1 MTCPF
6 PDSPRRPPVRRRPR
20 GPVAARGAGLPPL
33 LMLLAG
39 VVLGG
44 AAVALVMRPSSP
56 ASAAAP
62 AEPAPTA
69 AAAPAPGASAPVS
82 TAAAG
87 EAAIRET
94 LKLRIPD
101 FPPIDEVSATPVAG
115 LYEVRIGADLI
126 YADERGRY
134 LVEGQIVDT
143 ATRTNLTQARVDQ
156 LTAIDFA
163 KLPLDDAIV
172 WKQGAGTRKVAVFA
186 DPNCGYCRK
195 FERELTGATD
205 VTVYTFL
212 MPILGPDSTAKTRDI
227 WCAKDRTAAW
237 RGWMVD
243 GTAPPK
249 AGASCDTAAI
259 ERNLALGRKHRVNG
273 TPAIV
278 FEDGK
283 RVPGAM
289 PLSQFEQQLAAS
301 TRRS

>member
-1 MTCPF
+1 MIR
-6 PDSPRRPPVRRRPR
+6 PRFEAPARRRP
-20 GPVAARGAGLPPL
+20 VRGAGLPPL

-44 AAVALVMRPSSP
+44 AAVALALRPSSSSG
-56 ASAAAP
+56 SAATTADAARSTPAATAP
-62 AEPAPTA
+62 VPV
-69 AAAPAPGASAPVS
+69 PGASAPVS

-101 FPPIDEVSATPVAG
+101 FPPIDEITPTPVAG
-115 LYEVRIGADLI
+115 LYELRIGTDVL
-126 YADERGRY
+126 YADERGRF
-134 LVEGQIVDT
+134 LVEGQLVDT
-143 ATRTNLTQARVDQ
+143 GSRTNLTQARIEK

-163 KLPLDDAIV
+163 ALPLADAIV

-186 DPNCGYCRK
+186 DPNCGYCRN
-195 FERELTGATD
+195 FERELNGATD

-227 WCAKDRTAAW
+227 WCAKDRTATW
-237 RGWMVD
+237 RGWMVE
-243 GTAPPK
+243 GATPPK
-249 AGASCDTAAI
+249 AGEGCDTAAI
-259 ERNLALGRKHRVNG
+259 ERNLALGRKHRING

-289 PLSQFEQQLAAS
+289 PLPQFEQQLAAS

>member
-1 MTCPF
+1 MTTPTF
-6 PDSPRRPPVRRRPR
+6 VFAPAIAGHRRRL
-20 GPVAARGAGLPPL
+20 RGAGAPPL

-44 AAVALVMRPSSP
+44 AAVALVLKNNATTTATTPAASP
-56 ASAAAP
+56 PAATATAS
-62 AEPAPTA
+62 
-69 AAAPAPGASAPVS
+69 ASAPVS
-82 TAAAG
+82 SAAPG

-101 FPPIDEVSATPVAG
+101 FPTIDEIRPTPIPGVFELRFG
-115 LYEVRIGADLI
+115 TDLI
-126 YADERGRY
+126 YADARGEHIF
-134 LVEGQIVDT
+134 EGQLVDT
-143 ATRTNLTQARVDQ
+143 ATRANLTQARIDQ
-156 LTAIDFA
+156 LTAIEFA

-172 WKQGAGTRKVAVFA
+172 WKQGTGARKVAVFA
-186 DPNCGYCRK
+186 DPNCGYCKK
-195 FERELTGATD
+195 FEGELSGSTD

-212 MPILGPDSTAKTRDI
+212 MPILGPDSDAKAKAI

-243 GTAPPK
+243 GK
-249 AGASCDTAAI
+249 AVAAAAAGCDTTAL
-259 ERNLALGRKHRVNG
+259 ERNLALGRKHRING

-289 PLSQFEQQLAAS
+289 SLQQFEQQLAS
-301 TRRS
+301 SSRRS